1 MIFSIRDKFI
11 KSIGWSALDQWGT
24 RILSF
29 VVLSILAR
37 LLEPHSFGILAVALV
52 FTDYLEMFVSQGI
65 GFSIIQRK
73 ELEKEHLNVAFWL
86 NLGSGVL
93 LGLLLLIVAPLIAK
107 PFGKA
112 ELTKVLQSLSPL
124 LLISGIST
132 PFTDVVLVL
141 LIIFM
146 IATPFIY
153 QSSVKVQLPKASKS
167 EESSRDIMI
176 NINAQGEVF
185 LEDAKLDLETLKYRL
200 TARVKNKPDTSVI
213 INGDKNVRYD
223 AVIQVMDVLTQAG
236 VKNPGLGIELK
247 K

>member
-1 MIFSIRDKFI
+1 MKRERR
-11 KSIGWSALDQWGT
+11 SAKL
-24 RILSF
+24 
-29 VVLSILAR
+29 
-37 LLEPHSFGILAVALV
+37 
-52 FTDYLEMFVSQGI
+52 M
-65 GFSIIQRK
+65 
-73 ELEKEHLNVAFWL
+73 
-86 NLGSGVL
+86 
-93 LGLLLLIVAPLIAK
+93 
-107 PFGKA
+107 A
-112 ELTKVLQSLSPL
+112 E
-124 LLISGIST
+124 INIT

-153 QSSVKVQLPKASKS
+153 QSSVKVQLPRASKS
-167 EESSRDIMI
+167 EESSRDVMI

-185 LEDAKLDLETLKYRL
+185 LEDTKLDLETLKHRL

-223 AVIQVMDVLTQAG
+223 AVIQVMDVLTQSG